1 MRNNI
6 KNSVRQRVESKLGEQ
21 SHMTIKAHHTHD
33 DSFLIELVHGR
44 YLLKGKQLI
53 EFKKPSGVFKNAN

>member
-1 MRNNI
+1 
-6 KNSVRQRVESKLGEQ
+6 
-21 SHMTIKAHHTHD
+21 MTIKAHHTHD